1 MALKMKNFNI
11 VGVYQFLGEGG
22 GGGERGHK
30 KAIYRRNCL
39 KSGAWTI
46 CRGPAKKEGGGCF

>member
-22 GGGERGHK
+22 GGGRVIK
-30 KAIYRRNCL
+30 KQYI
-39 KSGAWTI
+39 
-46 CRGPAKKEGGGCF
+46 EGIA

>member
-22 GGGERGHK
+22 GGGVIK
-30 KAIYRRNCL
+30 KQDI
-39 KSGAWTI
+39 
-46 CRGPAKKEGGGCF
+46 EGLA

>member
-22 GGGERGHK
+22 GGEGHK
-30 KAIYRRNCL
+30 KAIHRRNCL
-39 KSGAWTI
+39 KRGAWTI